1 MAINWDNKLM
11 NKYFYSPGTRGFYQ
25 SDIHTVIPD
34 DAIEIDVDEYHQL
47 LDGQQNGM
55 EITPGADGH
64 PDLTKPVI
72 DYVAQA
78 QQVKN
83 SLRLTADAEI
93 SWRQD
98 AVDAVIAT
106 AGETAAL
113 AEWKKY
119 RVLLMRVDTSK
130 APAIEWPTPPDA
142 QAS

>member
-34 DAIEIDVDEYHQL
+34 DAIEINVDEYHQL
-47 LDGQQNGM
+47 LDGQQKGM
-55 EITPGADGH
+55 EIIPGAGGR
-64 PDLTKPVI
+64 PVLTEPVI

-83 SLRLTADAEI
+83 SLRQAADAQI
-93 SWRQD
+93 AWRHD
-98 AVDAVIAT
+98 AVDAGIAT
-106 AGETAAL
+106 EDETASL

-119 RVLLMRVDTSK
+119 RVLLMRIDTSK
-130 APAIEWPTPPDA
+130 APDIVWPRPPADS
-142 QAS
+142 AS